1 MRDLATPTPAR
12 IADAMVADP
21 PTRGG
26 YPTANELP
34 EGKSGMSLSPKR
46 KLAGAQIAAR
56 FAAEKARHMPYDFY
70 TETTAQVLADHV
82 AMRRRQRK
90 MKEL

>member
-1 MRDLATPTPAR
+1 
-12 IADAMVADP
+12 
-21 PTRGG
+21 
-26 YPTANELP
+26 
-34 EGKSGMSLSPKR
+34 MSLSPKR

-70 TETTAQVLADHV
+70 TETTAQVVADYV